1 MESYGFHVEQVLE
14 HANGLFVI
22 CRNPPE
28 ANGYSNGHI
37 EPAANGEHKG
47 NYSYTS
53 NGGPEDAVGSY
64 YSSEDA
70 FK

>member
-37 EPAANGEHKG
+37 EPAANGEHTLRTLITT
-47 NYSYTS
+47 YT
-53 NGGPEDAVGSY
+53 A
-64 YSSEDA
+64 
-70 FK
+70 